1 MMETYTRE
9 QLVELYPDGSVT
21 AQVDGESTVMT
32 TEEWSDWIDGQVGTL
47 TEHGLAV
54 KEKRRDRDAAL
65 AASDFRMVSDA
76 PWDTAAWATYRQAL
90 RDLPDH
96 ADWPDVDLPTP
107 PGGDS

>member
-1 MMETYTRE
+1 METYTRE

-21 AQVDGESTVMT
+21 SQVDGVSTVLT
-32 TEEWSDWIDGQVGTL
+32 TDEWSDWIDGQVGTL

-76 PWDTAAWATYRQAL
+76 QWDTTAWATYRQAL
-90 RDLPDH
+90 RDLPTDP
-96 ADWPDVDLPTP
+96 AWPDVDFPTP
-107 PGGDS
+107 PEG